1 MIVLVERPWATLL
14 LRSSCQN
21 DWCSPVTGVRE
32 DFLLLLIVVF
42 ERLILGLHVLWLE
55 EFGFD
60 LSSSLSTDWIGLEI
74 SSPFPASYNTMPLD
88 MLRCNRNDNGNSL
101 NFYSTLCFPTR
112 FSRKT
117 FGQGGNSALR
127 YLTANE
133 RTSSSICS
141 SWPRGTV
148 KVPQSAWPVTFL
160 IKPNAWRIRCAN
172 LDFMCAPNLLN

>member
-1 MIVLVERPWATLL
+1 MIEIQKEPILRRFDDSIGGTTVGNSAAQELMSERLVLTCDGGEGRLL
-14 LRSSCQN
+14 ML
-21 DWCSPVTGVRE
+21 
-32 DFLLLLIVVF
+32 FIVVF

-141 SWPRGTV
+141 S
-148 KVPQSAWPVTFL
+148 
-160 IKPNAWRIRCAN
+160 
-172 LDFMCAPNLLN
+172 